1 MRCVARDHNR
11 RIKAKVGQSDACSCA
26 PKSRSLC
33 LKGREDR
40 GLHTPHGKEI
50 RQHERHLPVADQ
62 NHMLRQRVF
71 GKPVL
76 GEHGFRQ
83 IMRCS

>member
-1 MRCVARDHNR
+1 
-11 RIKAKVGQSDACSCA
+11 
-26 PKSRSLC
+26 
-33 LKGREDR
+33 
-40 GLHTPHGKEI
+40 
-50 RQHERHLPVADQ
+50 LPVADQ